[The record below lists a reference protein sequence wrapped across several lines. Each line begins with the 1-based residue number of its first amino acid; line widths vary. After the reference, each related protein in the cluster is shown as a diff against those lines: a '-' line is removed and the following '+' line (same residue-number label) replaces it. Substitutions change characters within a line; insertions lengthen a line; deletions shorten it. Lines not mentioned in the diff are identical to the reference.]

1 MKIYGKHYQT
11 IWETDERVSSVSIID
26 QRLLPFEFKIVQL
39 SKLEDFLFAIKEM
52 QVRGAPLI
60 GVTTAYA
67 LYFAVRDVPSSKFED
82 ALGSSIE
89 KLLSTR
95 PTAVNLRNAIQGCL
109 SKISKEADKEAK
121 VNAILSYAR
130 NLWSSDIEICKKIGF
145 LGMELLKDIYNRKR
159 DTVNILTH
167 CNAGW
172 LATIDYGTA
181 LSPVYFARDA
191 GIPLHIWVDETRPLN
206 QGARLTAF
214 ELLHEG
220 IPHTI
225 IADNTGGYLMQ
236 KGMVDIVIVG
246 TDRTTRTG
254 DVANKIGTYLKA
266 LAAKDNGVP
275 FYVALPSS
283 SIDWNITDGL
293 KEIPIE
299 ERDASEVKYLM
310 GKHKDSIGNVLI
322 CPEESPALNYA
333 FDITPA
339 RLVTGFIT
347 ERGICPASEEGLL
360 SLFPEM
366 KGGKDESGR

>member
-1 MKIYGKHYQT
+1 MKIFGKHYQT
-11 IWETDERVSSVSIID
+11 IWETDEDVNSVSIID
-26 QRLLPFEFKIVQL
+26 QRLLPFELKIAQL
-39 SKLEDFLFAIKEM
+39 SHFEDFLFAIKEM

-60 GVTTAYA
+60 GVTAAYA
-67 LYFAVRDVPSSKFED
+67 LFFAVKEEEPDNFEKC
-82 ALGSSIE
+82 LKESIE

-95 PTAVNLRNAIQGCL
+95 PTAVNLRNAIEGCL
-109 SKISKEADKEAK
+109 DELKKGTDFEAK
-121 VNAILSYAR
+121 KRIILEYAR
-130 NLWSSDIEICKKIGF
+130 YLRENDVQICRKIGDY
-145 LGMELLKDIYNRKR
+145 GVELIKEIFSKKKKA
-159 DTVNILTH
+159 VNILTH

-181 LSPVYFARDA
+181 LSPVFIANEM
-191 GIPLHIWVDETRPLN
+191 GIPVHIWVDETRPWN
-206 QGARLTAF
+206 QGSRLTAF

-236 KGMVDIVIVG
+236 RGLVDIVIVG

-283 SIDWNITDGL
+283 SIDWRLIDGIG
-293 KEIPIE
+293 EIPIE
-299 ERDASEVKYLM
+299 ERNPNEVKYVSGLF
-310 GKHKDSIGNVLI
+310 HNEIVNVLI
-322 CPEESPALNYA
+322 CPQESPAKNFA
-333 FDITPA
+333 FDVTPS
-339 RLVTGFIT
+339 RLITGFIT
-347 ERGICPASEEGLL
+347 ERGICPPTEDGLL

-366 KGGKDESGR
+366 KQSLKGNE

>member
-1 MKIYGKHYQT
+1 MKINGKHYQT
-11 IWETDERVSSVSIID
+11 IWETDENVTSVSIID
-26 QRLLPFEFKIVQL
+26 QRFLPHKFEIVRL
-39 SKLEDFLFAIKEM
+39 SRFNDFLLAINEM
-52 QVRGAPLI
+52 WIRGAPLI

-67 LYFAVRDVPSSKFED
+67 LYFAVRECDKSNFENTFNT
-82 ALGSSIE
+82 SVE
-89 KLLSTR
+89 KLLNTR
-95 PTAVNLRNAIQGCL
+95 PTAVNLRNTIEFAIQNI
-109 SKISKEADKEAK
+109 SISTSVEEKKISLLA
-121 VNAILSYAR
+121 LAR
-130 NLWSSDIEICKKIGF
+130 KLREDDINMCRKIGEF
-145 LGMELLKDIYNRKR
+145 GANLLEEIYSKKGA
-159 DTVNILTH
+159 TVNVLTH

-181 LSPVYFARDA
+181 LAPIYVTRDR
-191 GIPLHIWVDETRPLN
+191 GIPIHVWVDETRPRL
-206 QGARLTAF
+206 QGAKLTAF

-225 IADNTGGYLMQ
+225 ITDNTGGLLMQ

-246 TDRTTRTG
+246 TDRTTRNG

-266 LAAKDNGVP
+266 LAARDNGIP

-283 SIDWNITDGL
+283 SIDWNIKNGID
-293 KEIPIE
+293 IPIE
-299 ERDASEVKYLM
+299 IRNDDEVKFVGGLF
-310 GKHKDSIGNVLI
+310 KDKLIDVLI
-322 CPEESPALNYA
+322 CPEGSPALNYA

-366 KGGKDESGR
+366 KK

>member
-1 MKIYGKHYQT
+1 
-11 IWETDERVSSVSIID
+11 
-26 QRLLPFEFKIVQL
+26 
-39 SKLEDFLFAIKEM
+39 
-52 QVRGAPLI
+52 
-60 GVTTAYA
+60 
-67 LYFAVRDVPSSKFED
+67 
-82 ALGSSIE
+82 
-89 KLLSTR
+89 
-95 PTAVNLRNAIQGCL
+95 VNLRNAIQGCL
-109 SKISKEADKEAK
+109 SEISKEADNDAK
-121 VNAILSYAR
+121 VSAILNYAR
-130 NLWSSDIEICKKIGF
+130 HLWNSDIEVCKKIGSF
-145 LGMELLKDIYNRKR
+145 GMELLKEIYNRKR
-159 DTVNILTH
+159 DTVNLLTH

-266 LAAKDNGVP
+266 LAAKDNGIP

-283 SIDWNITDGL
+283 SIDWNISDGVR
-293 KEIPIE
+293 EIPIE
-299 ERDASEVKYLM
+299 ERDPSEVKYVL
-310 GKHKDSIGNVLI
+310 GKVNESIANVLI
-322 CPEESPALNYA
+322 CPEESLAKNYA

-339 RLVTGFIT
+339 RLVSGLIT
-347 ERGICPASEEGLL
+347 ERGICTASEEGLL

-366 KGGKDESGR
+366 KGG

>member
-1 MKIYGKHYQT
+1 MKIFGKHYQT
-11 IWETDERVSSVSIID
+11 IWETDESISSVSIID

-67 LYFAVRDVPSSKFED
+67 LYFAVRDVPPSKFD
-82 ALGSSIE
+82 NALKNAVD

-109 SKISKEADKEAK
+109 SEISKEADNDAK
-121 VNAILSYAR
+121 VSAILNYAR
-130 NLWSSDIEICKKIGF
+130 HLWNSDIEVCKKIGSF
-145 LGMELLKDIYNRKR
+145 GMELLKEIYNRKR
-159 DTVNILTH
+159 DTVNLLTH

-246 TDRTTRTG
+246 TDRTTRSG

-266 LAAKDNGVP
+266 LAAKDNGIP

-283 SIDWNITDGL
+283 SIDWNISDGVR
-293 KEIPIE
+293 EIPIE
-299 ERDASEVKYLM
+299 ERDPSEVKYVL
-310 GKHKDSIGNVLI
+310 GKVNESIANVLI
-322 CPEESPALNYA
+322 CPEESPAKNYA

-339 RLVTGFIT
+339 RLVSGLIT

-360 SLFPEM
+360 SLFPEK
-366 KGGKDESGR
+366 KGG